1 MMSFGKGVLPD
12 ANTMGALNPH
22 TLSLEL
28 ECASRPGLEASLRG
42 SADNVPA
49 QVLAHELC
57 HWADIA
63 GTVWGQSYLN
73 VVFSAL
79 DLAQAADANNI
90 MSTFQ
95 QMLTLFDADR
105 SILFPTYYKVV
116 NSGISPTS
124 DRKPWAIKT
133 SCGAW
138 IDTAGRLDETRP
150 IFFVR
155 FDETPS
161 GPQVA
166 RQPLTV
172 GTLLEL
178 RAFAAEIATFSS
190 WLTQQAGDEKLV
202 ASRLFQSERLA
213 TFYHPEFTTY
223 TAAAHL
229 LSNCSGIKGF
239 EAVCALGALLAHL
252 CLNAVPKT
260 FERITLPREFKA
272 HFTPPR
278 LGGFRRRCDC
288 GYLFACLAY
297 HIEERRRAALSLD
310 VDDLLKAIGLVSVDA
325 VYSDA
330 ERWFERTVA
339 QSQALRNSELRR
351 IRRLLAEFGMEHF
364 RTALSKAG
372 APLSMQEFLQRNLP
386 SPSMMTS
393 DCEQF
398 NITSTGVATADSD
411 LLNAANGF
419 VADATRMALRAGRG
433 LDFGFK
439 DYVY

>member
-1 MMSFGKGVLPD
+1 MSFGKGVLPD
-12 ANTMGALNPH
+12 ASTMGALNPH
-22 TLSLEL
+22 TVSLDL
-28 ECASRPGLEASLRG
+28 ECASRPGLEASLQG

-57 HWADIA
+57 HWADIV

-79 DLAQAADANNI
+79 DLAQTAVSDDIVNI
-90 MSTFQ
+90 FP

-105 SILFPTYYKVV
+105 SILFPTYYKLVTP
-116 NSGISPTS
+116 GILPTT
-124 DRKPWAIKT
+124 DRKPWALTT

-155 FDETPS
+155 FAETLS

-190 WLTQQAGDEKLV
+190 WLNQQTDDEKLV
-202 ASRLFQSERLA
+202 ASRLFQRERLA
-213 TFYHPEFTTY
+213 TFYHPQFTTY

-229 LSNCSGIKGF
+229 LSNCSGITGF
-239 EAVCALGALLAHL
+239 EAVCALGAALANL

-272 HFTPPR
+272 HFTSPR
-278 LGGFRRRCDC
+278 LGGFRRHCDR

-297 HIEERRRAALSLD
+297 HIEERRRAALLLN
-310 VDDLLKAIGLVSVDA
+310 VDDLLKTIGLISLNT

-330 ERWFERTVA
+330 ERWFERSVA
-339 QSQALRNSELRR
+339 QSPALKSPDLRR
-351 IRRLLAEFGMEHF
+351 IRRQLAVFGMEHF
-364 RTALSKAG
+364 RAALSKAG
-372 APLSMQEFLQRNLP
+372 APFSMQEFLQRSLP

-398 NITSTGVATADSD
+398 NVTSVGISTPDSD
-411 LLNAANGF
+411 ILNAINSR
-419 VADATRMALRAGRG
+419 VTDATRMALRSGRG

>member
-1 MMSFGKGVLPD
+1 
-12 ANTMGALNPH
+12 MGALNPH

-28 ECASRPGLEASLRG
+28 QCASRPGLEASLQD

-57 HWADIA
+57 HWADIV

-90 MSTFQ
+90 MNTFQ
-95 QMLTLFDADR
+95 QTLMLFDADR

-116 NSGISPTS
+116 NPGISPTS
-124 DRKPWAIKT
+124 DGKPWALTT

-155 FDETPS
+155 FDETLS

-190 WLTQQAGDEKLV
+190 WLTQQTDDEKLV

-213 TFYHPEFTTY
+213 TIYHPEFTTY

-229 LSNCSGIKGF
+229 LSNCSGIKEF
-239 EAVCALGALLAHL
+239 EAVCALGAVLAHL

-260 FERITLPREFKA
+260 FERVKLPREFKA
-272 HFTPPR
+272 HFTRPASE
-278 LGGFRRRCDC
+278 D
-288 GYLFACLAY
+288 FA
-297 HIEERRRAALSLD
+297 
-310 VDDLLKAIGLVSVDA
+310 
-325 VYSDA
+325 
-330 ERWFERTVA
+330 VA
-339 QSQALRNSELRR
+339 
-351 IRRLLAEFGMEHF
+351 
-364 RTALSKAG
+364 
-372 APLSMQEFLQRNLP
+372 
-386 SPSMMTS
+386 
-393 DCEQF
+393 
-398 NITSTGVATADSD
+398 ATADIYLGASPITSK
-411 LLNAANGF
+411 NAS
-419 VADATRMALRAGRG
+419 VLHSRLTWMTC
-433 LDFGFK
+433 
-439 DYVY
+439 